1 MTHTN
6 ITYPRSTGTLTCIS
20 GDTPQ
25 VGEESA
31 DYGKTLTARLVDTS
45 DLINDRLAKAE
56 AVARLMERAKR
67 YEEDAIKGAGSII
80 VDLLQE
86 ARQAN
91 RKQWEEIQRYT
102 RRQRRQQ

>member
-6 ITYPRSTGTLTCIS
+6 ITYPRSTGTLTCVG
-20 GDTPQ
+20 GDTSQ
-25 VGEESA
+25 VAEEGA

-56 AVARLMERAKR
+56 AMAHLLQRAKR
-67 YEEDAIKGAGSII
+67 YEEDAIKGAGSVI
-80 VDLLQE
+80 VDLIQE
-86 ARQAN
+86 AREAN